1 MQNTK
6 KEFVRFYASSNVT
19 RYIYGERENESF
31 NLLNRPVT
39 VEHIPWPNLISRIIT
54 SRFATTL
61 KVSSRVFGT
70 QVSSNKTGSAC
81 LSEFLSKWS

>member
-39 VEHIPWPNLISRIIT
+39 VEHIP
-54 SRFATTL
+54 
-61 KVSSRVFGT
+61 
-70 QVSSNKTGSAC
+70 
-81 LSEFLSKWS
+81 